1 MQQSKWDRV
10 YNGQTEKNDK
20 ALLIRTRLNG
30 KTLVNWNLK
39 NQSILLKKEDVYAVL
54 EYALN
59 RLLAFIQPT
68 DLLVI
73 DSWQVAHR
81 IEDPSKTNIQKC
93 WLAPLPGFDH
103 ESFPFVITSGAESY
117 NIVNVKEGFM
127 NPVVY
132 SPGTHC
138 VA

>member
-1 MQQSKWDRV
+1 M
-10 YNGQTEKNDK
+10 
-20 ALLIRTRLNG
+20 
-30 KTLVNWNLK
+30 
-39 NQSILLKKEDVYAVL
+39 KKEDVYAVL

-73 DSWQVAHR
+73 DSWQVVYR

-93 WLAPLPGFDH
+93 WLAPLPDFDH

-117 NIVNVKEGFM
+117 NIVNVKEGLM
-127 NPVVY
+127 NPIVY
-132 SPGTHC
+132 SPGSHC
-138 VA
+138 VAQEAGFFVNEENGISLHFATSLTNSAK